1 MAHPSRTLRTLLALT
16 LFVTPAVLPAHASP
30 KPAQQGTTQKHPV
43 TAGPQA
49 TRQLFDEL
57 AEQDRRLFDLVFIRC
72 DADAL
77 AGMLADDFVFLHDK
91 HGEAASSPQK
101 FVENI
106 RQGCELQ
113 AKGVN
118 VRARRELVP
127 GTLEVYPMN
136 NYGAIQTGSHRFFGI
151 EPGKPDQLR
160 ETAQFFHVWKKIDGH
175 WKLSRSYSYDHRPAQ

>member
-1 MAHPSRTLRTLLALT
+1 MPHLTRTLRTLLAVT
-16 LFVTPAVLPAHASP
+16 LLAVPTALPA
-30 KPAQQGTTQKHPV
+30 PAQDSPQKHPI

-49 TRQLFDEL
+49 TRQLFEEL
-57 AEQDRRLFDLVFIRC
+57 AEQDRRLFDVIFIRC

-77 AGMLADDFVFLHDK
+77 AGMLAEDFTFIHDK
-91 HGEAASSPQK
+91 HGEIATSPQK
-101 FVENI
+101 FVADI

-127 GTLEVYPMN
+127 GSLEVYPMN

-160 ETAQFFHVWKKIDGH
+160 ETAQFFHVWKKIDGQ
-175 WKLSRSYSYDHRPAQ
+175 WKLSRSYSYDHKPAQ